1 MVIPGCIPT
10 SRYVLQ
16 VCDLS
21 FHSHSDGFQRVE
33 MIVLSVLIC
42 FGTFSKSLF
51 TIFVFLNSVVLLF
64 VSIVLCKLPQ
74 FDQCCFQVNL
84 EIRQCD
90 SSYSFNILWALLVLL
105 PFSKSFRSS
114 SLLLPNT
121 CWNYDWA
128 WVKFIGQFGK
138 NCYLNEESSN
148 P

>member
-1 MVIPGCIPT
+1 MVISGFIPT
-10 SRYVLQ
+10 SKNFLQ

-21 FHSHSDGFQRVE
+21 FHSHTDGFQRVE
-33 MIVLSVLIC
+33 VIVVSILIC

-74 FDQCCFQVNL
+74 FDSCCFQVNL
-84 EIRQCD
+84 EIMQCD
-90 SSYSFNILWALLVLL
+90 SNYSFNILWAILVLL
-105 PFSKSFRSS
+105 LFCKSFRSS
-114 SLLLPNT
+114 QLLPNT

-128 WVKFIGQFGK
+128 WVKFIDQFGK